1 MFKKILTTVAAIA
14 VAVASVTAI
23 DVDFCFGWNV
33 QKCDQITNPSIPLMN
48 VGPVNVAC
56 DNCYLETKGKLDFD
70 IHPLEKTLKIGIENL
85 EIDFVGEIDATASGQ
100 WSFEKGESPTVF
112 QATLIDTHI
121 GVVPVHVWME
131 VPVTVDLQ
139 GQFSGNAD
147 GKIGITVKGLVGSW
161 EAEYDHGW
169 KHVYPNPTF
178 DITHT
183 LDATIQ
189 AEGGVSLKIQPQVL
203 LHVDNIFEGG
213 ITVGQIASI
222 DATLN
227 GGQTLGVPENSEL
240 ECSLCEWVVGEA
252 EQLLASNYTLEKME
266 TFLDNLCNN
275 LGQNLSPLCTSL
287 VQEYLPLIIEFIGAE
302 LSPQQIC
309 QKISLCP
316 SGTDVQEDCCWNGN
330 CCHGM
335 EYCCTDCSGSCVCS
349 VNGKCQ
355 NSESGFGKILLEA
368 EPKTLPHVH
377 RLETVNVCER
387 LEKNLEAVQEN
398 VRRDPRLAGE
408 ISGKNIQK
416 LRSRALANN
425 CVNLVEKINNLAVEL
440 RRERGIMNGRQL
452 QNLKASPLECTVCT
466 FLVQEAEQLL
476 LSNYTLTQ
484 IENILSG
491 ACKNLGALGQ
501 ICDTVVEQYLPMILE
516 FLESKVQPSA
526 ICQKLG
532 LCSSEVSLEA
542 PEFKVC
548 VKATENLNIDWQ
560 GELKLDW
567 FHYDKK
573 FDVKLVNY
581 VKTLPFGNCGSEL
594 VSESGSEY
602 TKIDDMIRQINA
614 NISVG
619 WNATHNQF
627 STMSRE
633 EIQSR
638 LMKKIFHSGVETG
651 SEAEIRGPVPD
662 SFDARQKWGSC
673 IHPVRDQMQCG
684 SCWAFSAS
692 EVASD
697 RLCIASQTD
706 VILSPEYILECDHVD
721 QGCQGGELNTVWDF
735 LTNTGTVSDSCQP
748 YTSGTG
754 TVGKCPKT
762 CIDSSQPVMYKAKSN
777 KAVGKKDMQM
787 EIMTNGP
794 IQGAFSVYQ
803 DFMHYKTGVYSHV
816 SGSLLGGHAIE
827 IVGWGETSNGV
838 AYWICKNS
846 WNTAWGQQGYFW
858 IKRGTDECGIE
869 SNAYT
874 GYF

>member
-1 MFKKILTTVAAIA
+1 MFKKILATVTGIVLAA
-14 VAVASVTAI
+14 ASVSAI
-23 DVDFCFGWNV
+23 NVDFCFGWNV

-48 VGPVNVAC
+48 MGTVNVAC
-56 DNCYLETKGKLDFD
+56 DNCYFETKGTLDFD
-70 IHPLEKTLKIGIENL
+70 IHPLEKNLKVGFENL
-85 EIDFVGEIDATASGQ
+85 EIDFVGEIDASASGQ
-100 WSFEKGESPTVF
+100 WSFDKNESPTVF

-121 GVVPVHVWME
+121 GILPVHVWLE
-131 VPVTVDLQ
+131 VPISVDLQ

-147 GKIGITVKGLVGSW
+147 GKIGITVKGNIGNW
-161 EAEYDHGW
+161 ETEYNHGW
-169 KHVYPNPTF
+169 KHIYPNPTF

-183 LDATIQ
+183 LDTTIQ
-189 AEGGVSLKIQPQVL
+189 AEGAASLKIQPQIL

-213 ITVGQIASI
+213 ITMNQLASI
-222 DATLN
+222 DIQMTE
-227 GGQTLGVPENSEL
+227 GGALGVAENSEL
-240 ECSLCEWVVGEA
+240 ECSLCEWIAGEA

-275 LGQNLSPLCTSL
+275 LGQKLSPLCTSL
-287 VQEYLPLIIEFIGAE
+287 VQEYLPLIIEFIGSE

-316 SGTDVQEDCCWNGN
+316 SGSDVQEDCCWNGN

-355 NSESGFGKILLEA
+355 NTKNTFGKSLLET
-368 EPKTLPHVH
+368 ETKILPHIQSIQS
-377 RLETVNVCER
+377 VNVCEKMEKR
-387 LEKNLEAVQEN
+387 LETIHEN
-398 VRRDPRLAGE
+398 VRRDPRLAME
-408 ISGKNIQK
+408 ISGKNIQNF
-416 LRSRALANN
+416 RSRALANN
-425 CVNLVEKINNLAVEL
+425 CINLIEKIDILANEL
-440 RRERGIMNGRQL
+440 RRDREIMNGRQL
-452 QNLKASPLECTVCT
+452 QSLKGSPLECTVCT

-476 LSNYTLTQ
+476 LSKYTLTQ
-484 IENILSG
+484 VETIMKD
-491 ACKNLGALGQ
+491 ACQKLGALTE
-501 ICDTVVEQYLPMILE
+501 ICDTVVQQYLPIILQ
-516 FLESKVQPSA
+516 FLESKAQPSI

-532 LCSSEVSLEA
+532 LCTSEITLEA

-567 FHYDKK
+567 FHYDKQ

-581 VKTLPFGNCGSEL
+581 VKSLPFGNCGSGII
-594 VSESGSEY
+594 SESGSNY
-602 TKIDDMIRQINA
+602 TRIDDMIRQINA
-614 NISVG
+614 NISAG

-627 STMSRE
+627 STLTRE

-638 LMKKIFHSGVETG
+638 LMNRIFHSEVKTVLEP
-651 SEAEIRGPVPD
+651 ELRGPVPD
-662 SFDARQKWGSC
+662 SFDSRQKWGSC

-706 VILSPEYILECDHVD
+706 VILSPEYILECDHLD
-721 QGCQGGELNTVWDF
+721 KGCQGGELNTVWNF
-735 LTNTGTVSDSCQP
+735 LTNTGTVSDACQP

-754 TVGKCPKT
+754 VVGKCPKT

-803 DFMHYKTGVYSHV
+803 DFMHYKTGVYSHTT
-816 SGSLLGGHAIE
+816 GSLLGGHAIE
-827 IVGWGETSNGV
+827 IVGWGVSSDNV
-838 AYWICKNS
+838 PYWICKNS